1 MKKKLLGLIALAASF
16 VAALGFASCGGG
28 DDKGKKCNHSY
39 GVDGEV
45 TKEAT
50 CTAEGEMTFA
60 CTKCGEPKV
69 ESIEKKAHDF
79 KDEKAEE
86 KYFAS
91 EANCS
96 GGKAYYYSCTVCGEA
111 DTGYFRVG
119 EAVHTFDKCEKLSH
133 LLVSKATCQSPAIY
147 YKRCSICD
155 TTSKTETFEAGGL
168 YGHTVDTEGV
178 CSGCNEAVC
187 AGLEFTAYGTSSYKV
202 TGIGSFTG
210 EDLVIPAEYDGKKV
224 MQIEA
229 YVFAGCYWLKSV
241 ELPATVSNIYNSF
254 SGCTGLETVK
264 YTGTMEQWLD
274 INRLQSFEGDIPSP
288 LQYGAKLYIDGTL
301 IEGELVI
308 PDGEEGIGSFAFAG
322 YQHITSVTVPAS
334 LKNLT
339 TTAFMG
345 CPIERL
351 NVSDLKSWATVSLH
365 TSYGYDNRRN
375 FFDNPVDFYVDGSLV
390 TDLTFPA
397 DVTEIY
403 SSFNSFRSLKTV
415 VVPETVTYFGGIG
428 YCPNLTKLTI
438 NTPETSL
445 ASIHNCP
452 SLIEI
457 VIPDSIQTLYNNPFT
472 DCPNLVK
479 ITIGSGMQDFKVPET
494 VWEVC
499 NKSSLTIDGIA
510 NVYTPT
516 SGASK
521 ISVDGDYI
529 LYTDGANVTLV
540 GYLGDR
546 SELIVP
552 EGVTAVADGVYANLV
567 ALKKLVLP
575 STVKTLSKEN
585 VADFKLTLEYVELNG
600 VTEIEAETFYV
611 PSEGAY
617 AKLREIVLGDGV
629 ETIGEYA
636 FSCQENVHQLT
647 LGANVESIGDNAFEG
662 ISLQEVYNKSN
673 FDVVV
678 NPPAD
683 DIYFYGAY
691 AIDYV
696 YTPTSGESKIT
707 TDKDDYVIYTDG
719 DDKVLIDYKGT
730 ATDIVIP
737 DGVTEIKYNAFDSVR
752 ATATSVTIPASVKE
766 FVYYTWDGFSVLE
779 SFTVAEANTAY
790 KSVDGV
796 LFNKAGTQ
804 LIKYPSARNA
814 WDYQIPQEV
823 TTIQIDAFRNV
834 VYLVRVVIK
843 RSNLSASVTSGCLKT
858 VECLVDTNYTDTTK
872 PTSTITV
879 DDNGFIIQ
887 TKQLYDGTGGTDIVL
902 LGYVGTAKKAVVPE
916 NVTKIA
922 AYAFVNS
929 DVQEIVVGENVTTI
943 GDYAF
948 KGCKNL
954 VALTLPAAIKAFY
967 NNEPLDSPFLSVVTY
982 GGTKYE
988 GTNLRQ
994 NSYYNSPVVVVKCTD
1009 GWDII
1014 VK

>member
-1 MKKKLLGLIALAASF
+1 MKKKLFGLITLAASF
-16 VAALGFASCGGG
+16 VAALGFASCGG
-28 DDKGKKCNHSY
+28 DDKGKECNHSY
-39 GVDGEV
+39 GLEGEV

-50 CTAEGEMTFA
+50 CTAEGEMTFT
-60 CTKCGEPKV
+60 CTNCGEPKV
-69 ESIEKKAHDF
+69 ETIEKTAHNF

-96 GGKAYYYSCTVCGEA
+96 GGTAYYYSCTVCGEA

-119 EAVHTFDKCEKLSH
+119 EAVHTFDECEKLSH

-147 YKRCSICD
+147 YKRCSIC
-155 TTSKTETFEAGGL
+155 SAQSETETFEAGGL

-178 CSGCNEAVC
+178 CSGCNESVC
-187 AGLEFTAYGTSSYKV
+187 AGLEFTAYGTSGYKV

-229 YVFAGCYWLKSV
+229 FTFAGCYWLKSV
-241 ELPATVSNIYNSF
+241 ELPATLTNMYNSF

-274 INRLQSFEGDIPSP
+274 INRLHSFKGDIPSP
-288 LQYGAKLYIDGTL
+288 LQYGAKLYIDGKL

-308 PDGEEGIGSFAFAG
+308 PDGEEGIGGFAFAG
-322 YQHITSVTVPAS
+322 YQHITSITVPAS
-334 LKNLT
+334 LQNLT

-365 TSYGYDNRRN
+365 TSYGYDDRKN
-375 FFDNPVDFYVDGSLV
+375 FFDDPVDFYVDGSLV

-397 DVTEIY
+397 DVTGIY

-428 YCPNLTKLTI
+428 YCPNLTKLTV
-438 NTPETSL
+438 NTPETML

-457 VIPDSIQTLYNNPFT
+457 VIPDSIQTLYNNPIT

-479 ITIGSGMQDFKVPET
+479 ITIGSGMQDFKAPDT

-529 LYTDGANVTLV
+529 LYTDGADVTLV

-552 EGVTAVADGVYANLV
+552 EGVTAVADSVYANLV

-575 STVKTLSKEN
+575 STVKTLSAES
-585 VADFKLTLEYVELNG
+585 VEDFRYTLEYIEING
-600 VTEIEAETFYV
+600 VTEIEASTFEAGGQY
-611 PSEGAY
+611 SA
-617 AKLREIVLGDGV
+617 LREIVIGDGV
-629 ETIGEYA
+629 ETIGANA
-636 FSCQENVHQLT
+636 FNCQENVYALT
-647 LGANVESIGDNAFEG
+647 LGANVQTIGENAFYY
-662 ISLQEVYNKSN
+662 ITFQEVYNKSSLS
-673 FDVVV
+673 VAA
-678 NPPAD
+678 NPSEG
-683 DIYFYGAY
+683 IYFYGAY
-691 AIDYV
+691 AVGYV

-707 TDKDDYVIYTDG
+707 TDKDGYVIYANG
-719 DDKVLIDYKGT
+719 DDKILIDYKGT

-737 DGVTEIKYNAFDSVR
+737 DGVTEIKYNALDSVR
-752 ATATSVTIPASVKE
+752 ATAKSVTIPASVKE
-766 FVYYTWDGFSVLE
+766 FVYYTWDLFPVLE

-804 LIKYPSARNA
+804 LIK
-814 WDYQIPQEV
+814 
-823 TTIQIDAFRNV
+823 
-834 VYLVRVVIK
+834 
-843 RSNLSASVTSGCLKT
+843 
-858 VECLVDTNYTDTTK
+858 
-872 PTSTITV
+872 
-879 DDNGFIIQ
+879 
-887 TKQLYDGTGGTDIVL
+887 
-902 LGYVGTAKKAVVPE
+902 
-916 NVTKIA
+916 
-922 AYAFVNS
+922 
-929 DVQEIVVGENVTTI
+929 
-943 GDYAF
+943 
-948 KGCKNL
+948 
-954 VALTLPAAIKAFY
+954 
-967 NNEPLDSPFLSVVTY
+967 
-982 GGTKYE
+982 
-988 GTNLRQ
+988 
-994 NSYYNSPVVVVKCTD
+994 
-1009 GWDII
+1009 
-1014 VK
+1014 

>member
-1 MKKKLLGLIALAASF
+1 MKKKLFGLIALAASF

-28 DDKGKKCNHSY
+28 DDKGKECNHSY
-39 GVDGEV
+39 GLEGEV

-50 CTAEGEMTFA
+50 CTAEGEMTFT

-86 KYFAS
+86 KYFAG

-96 GGKAYYYSCTVCGEA
+96 GGTAYYYSCTVCGEA
-111 DTGYFRVG
+111 GTDYFRVG
-119 EAVHTFDKCEKLSH
+119 EAAHTFDKCETLSH

-147 YKRCSICD
+147 YKRCSIC
-155 TTSKTETFEAGGL
+155 SAQSETETFEAGGL

-178 CSGCNEAVC
+178 CSGCNESVC

-210 EDLVIPAEYDGKKV
+210 EDLVIPAEYNGKKV
-224 MQIEA
+224 IDIES

-241 ELPATVSNIYNSF
+241 ELPVTLTSMRNSF

-288 LQYGAKLYIDGTL
+288 LQYGAKLYINGKL

-308 PDGEEGIGSFAFAG
+308 PDGEEGVGAFAFAG

-351 NVSDLKSWATVSLH
+351 NVPDLKSWATVSLH
-365 TSYGYDNRRN
+365 TSYGYDDRKN
-375 FFDNPVDFYVDGSLV
+375 FFDDPVDFYVDGSLV

-403 SSFNSFRSLKTV
+403 SSFNSLRSLKTV

-428 YCPNLTKLTI
+428 YCPNLTKLTV
-438 NTPETSL
+438 NTPETSM
-445 ASIHNCP
+445 ACIYNCP

-457 VIPDSIQTLYNNPFT
+457 VIPDSVQTLYNNPFT
-472 DCPNLVK
+472 NCPNLVK
-479 ITIGSGMQDFKVPET
+479 ITIGSGMQDFKVPDT

-516 SGASK
+516 SGESK
-521 ISVDGDYI
+521 ISVDGDYV

-552 EGVTAVADGVYANLV
+552 EGVTAVADSVYANLV

-575 STVKTLSKEN
+575 STVKTLSKES
-585 VADFKLTLEYVELNG
+585 VEDFKLTLEYIELNG
-600 VTEIEAETFYV
+600 VTDLEAEIFAV
-611 PSEGAY
+611 PGEGAY

-636 FSCQENVHQLT
+636 FSCQEYVYQLT
-647 LGANVESIGDNAFEG
+647 LGANVESIGANAFES
-662 ISLQEVYNKSN
+662 IRLQEVYNKSS

-678 NPPAD
+678 NPPSD

-707 TDKDDYVIYTDG
+707 TDKDGYVIYANG
-719 DDKVLIDYKGT
+719 DDKILIDYKGT

-737 DGVTEIKYNAFDSVR
+737 DGVTTVKFNAFWDMHDKV
-752 ATATSVTIPASVKE
+752 TSLTVPASVVELPDFEWGWKA
-766 FVYYTWDGFSVLE
+766 LE
-779 SFTVAEANTAY
+779 SFTVAEENTVYAS
-790 KSVDGV
+790 KDGV
-796 LFNKAGTQ
+796 LFKKGFTE
-804 LIKYPSARNA
+804 LIQYPVARTD
-814 WDYQIPQEV
+814 WSYCIPRE
-823 TTIQIDAFRNV
+823 TTIIRNYAFQDAM
-834 VYLVRVVIK
+834 YLVK
-843 RSNLSASVTSGCLKT
+843 LTTGRSYATSVTRALYDDCLHLAEIVT
-858 VECLVDTNYTDTTK
+858 DDNYNDNNE

-887 TKQLYDGTGGTDIVL
+887 TGTDIVL

-929 DVQEIVVGENVTTI
+929 DVQEIVFGENVTTI

-954 VALTLPAAIKAFY
+954 VALTLPAAITSLY
-967 NNEPLDSPFLSVVTY
+967 NAKPVDSPFLSVVTY
-982 GGTKYE
+982 DGTKYE

-994 NSYYNSPVVVVKCTD
+994 NDYYNSPVVVVKCTD